1 MTVEK
6 DDKWL
11 ESLHNKMDDYEL
23 MPPDNIWE
31 SINKQLQSTNSQK
44 RFFIGRNAWIAAAA
58 LILLVSSVLTLRFKN
73 GYDDQIDH
81 IARNNTHYIKSK
93 NNSANTKLTENTY
106 ISETKSVSSLS
117 SVTDKSMKADKGK
130 ETLKS
135 KDLTVTCPSQIMAKT
150 VQTVRSE
157 EVV

>member
-1 MTVEK
+1 MVRIAPQQNGRLRI
-6 DDKWL
+6 DA
-11 ESLHNKMDDYEL
+11 S
-23 MPPDNIWE
+23 DNIWE
-31 SINKQLQSTNSQK
+31 SIDKQLPSTNSRK
-44 RFFIGRNAWIAAAA
+44 RFFIGRNAWIAVT

-117 SVTDKSMKADKGK
+117 SVTDKGMKADKE
-130 ETLKS
+130 ET
-135 KDLTVTCPSQIMAKT
+135 
-150 VQTVRSE
+150 
-157 EVV
+157 